1 MIWSLGLS
9 VLSSRPTKAKRRH
22 LNEAADAGAKTGSIV
37 AASPPMKLLR
47 PATAGEGRLCERY
60 CGKLANDRRRH
71 RLAPRFTSQ
80 PLARILA
87 QEEAAFSAASFALAS
102 ALAAVRAARSECHAA
117 VIWRG
122 NCHPGELG
130 TVLRKLGFTRQRRWH
145 DEGGFCALW
154 YPTEK
159 LNK

>member
-9 VLSSRPTKAKRRH
+9 VLSSRPTKAKRRR

-117 VIWRG
+117 VIYYVNRPNG
-122 NCHPGELG
+122 SASTFVSGL
-130 TVLRKLGFTRQRRWH
+130 
-145 DEGGFCALW
+145 
-154 YPTEK
+154 
-159 LNK
+159 